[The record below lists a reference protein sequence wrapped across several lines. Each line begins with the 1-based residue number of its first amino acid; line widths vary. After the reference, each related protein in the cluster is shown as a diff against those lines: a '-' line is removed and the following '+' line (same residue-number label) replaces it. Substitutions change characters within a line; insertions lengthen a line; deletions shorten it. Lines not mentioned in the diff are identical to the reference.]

1 MGMSESLSFRE
12 GAMNSGEMDFLCSAL
27 ARLAVLVAA
36 TFNDLLDAGVVKT
49 LVVADLT
56 ILYLSM
62 GY

>member
-1 MGMSESLSFRE
+1 MGMSESLSFCERVT
-12 GAMNSGEMDFLCSAL
+12 NSGEMGFLCSAL

-36 TFNDLLDAGVVKT
+36 TFNDLLDAGVIKT
-49 LVVADLT
+49 LVVAGLT